1 MPKKVS
7 EQKSGKKKIKPY
19 ISVIIPVHNVDRY
32 IENCL
37 DSILA
42 QTLNNIEIICIDDG
56 SEDNSSKILAKYKK
70 FGIKVIS
77 LKKCC
82 GQAHARNIGLQKVT
96 GEYIGFV
103 DADDFVDKTMFEKL
117 YKKAKKENADIE
129 MCEAKVFDDEEKS
142 SKKEK
147 DYYSLNCFP
156 PIFSD
161 GTFSPEDTVD
171 FIEKISVTIWNKIYK
186 TSFIKN
192 IDVSFSDGYIYEDL
206 PFSFEV
212 YTQAEKIGIIRE
224 PLYFYRTDTENSTMT
239 KRGAKVLDR
248 VDMVEKTL
256 EIFKKQK
263 YYPKIKNRLV
273 NWAIHDLFYR
283 FLLIDSKYQ
292 KEYFFMMKK
301 LFKSIDMS
309 DVNEYSLYNYYY
321 PYFYEILEKD
331 YNESIKYFLNKE
343 NIINNFKNPIKHY
356 LNNEL
361 NYAGY
366 KKYKKIQPQKEKIE
380 NLCDLAKEKE
390 KLKEKYRKEFEQ
402 EKEKLIAQYKAEIE
416 EQRKMYS
423 NMLKEQF
430 NFQQKNLEKINS
442 LKKK

>member
-1 MPKKVS
+1 MPQKVS

-103 DADDFVDKTMFEKL
+103 DADDFVDKTMFKKL
-117 YKKAKKENADIE
+117 YKKAKNEDADIE

-186 TSFIKN
+186 TSFIKSIGVN
-192 IDVSFSDGYIYEDL
+192 FSDGYIYEDL

-212 YTQAEKIGIIRE
+212 YTQAKKIGIIRE